1 MTFVVTFPSPS
12 LLYAHLPFHC
22 AVFQIF
28 KVGRKD
34 ILKLQ
39 QQTLFGTTVISNNVP
54 EIETKLDKLMSEV
67 QQSEQ
72 QAKCIQ
78 LLEQKKKW
86 LEFHSQNEHIESFT
100 NAIELLKRQEKET
113 TASFES
119 IKDKITSVMG
129 DETKKSFEKQISIAE
144 KELGLAQA
152 KLDVLKKEAEKGAP
166 LKEWNEKAKDNLSSE
181 LELVNKALEGATSK
195 LESIKSAQAD
205 PDRKKEV
212 DKLGTDIQKLF
223 LQDTS
228 GKENNL
234 PNVRKSSSRGKAKKL
249 LSKRR
254 AMRKLPPHV

>member
-1 MTFVVTFPSPS
+1 M
-12 LLYAHLPFHC
+12 
-22 AVFQIF
+22 
-28 KVGRKD
+28 
-34 ILKLQ
+34 
-39 QQTLFGTTVISNNVP
+39 N
-54 EIETKLDKLMSEV
+54 EV
-67 QQSEQ
+67 EQSEQ

-86 LEFHSQNEHIESFT
+86 LDFHSQKEHIESFT
-100 NAIELLKRQEKET
+100 NAIELLKKQQQET
-113 TASFES
+113 AASFEY
-119 IKDKITSVMG
+119 IKDKITSLKG
-129 DETKKSFEKQISIAE
+129 DETKKCFEKQISIAE
-144 KELGLAQA
+144 KELSLAQE

-166 LKEWNEKAKDNLSSE
+166 LKEWNERAKDNLSAE
-181 LELVNKALEGATSK
+181 LDLVNNALEGATSK
-195 LESIKSAQAD
+195 LESITSERAD

-212 DKLGTDIQKLF
+212 DKLGGDIQKLF

>member
-1 MTFVVTFPSPS
+1 M
-12 LLYAHLPFHC
+12 L
-22 AVFQIF
+22 
-28 KVGRKD
+28 
-34 ILKLQ
+34 
-39 QQTLFGTTVISNNVP
+39 SNNAP
-54 EIETKLDKLMSEV
+54 EIEAKLDQLMNEV

-86 LEFHSQNEHIESFT
+86 LDFHSQNEHIESFT

-119 IKDKITSVMG
+119 IKDKITSVKG

-166 LKEWNEKAKDNLSSE
+166 LKEWNEKAKDNLSAE
-181 LELVNKALEGATSK
+181 QELVNNALEGATSK
-195 LESIKSAQAD
+195 LESIESARAD

-212 DKLGTDIQKLF
+212 DKLGADIQKLF

-228 GKENNL
+228 GKENKL

-249 LSKRR
+249 LPKRR

>member
-1 MTFVVTFPSPS
+1 LTFVVTFPSPS

-54 EIETKLDKLMSEV
+54 EIETKLDKLMNEV
-67 QQSEQ
+67 EQSEQ

-86 LEFHSQNEHIESFT
+86 LDFHSQKEHIESFT
-100 NAIELLKRQEKET
+100 NAIELLKKQQQET
-113 TASFES
+113 AASFES
-119 IKDKITSVMG
+119 IKDKITSLKG
-129 DETKKSFEKQISIAE
+129 DETKKCFEKQISIAE
-144 KELGLAQA
+144 KELSLAQA
-152 KLDVLKKEAEKGAP
+152 KLDVLKKEAEKGDP
-166 LKEWNEKAKDNLSSE
+166 LKEWNERAKDNLSSE
-181 LELVNKALEGATSK
+181 RELVNNALGGATSK
-195 LESIKSAQAD
+195 LESITSARAD
-205 PDRKKEV
+205 PDRTKEV

-234 PNVRKSSSRGKAKKL
+234 PNVRKSSRGKAKKL